1 MYIDFTW
8 PNCHVILN
16 VSVKQIL
23 IVPSKLFCGDSH
35 SDAAFHF
42 FAPIFKEYLAAPAI
56 RIHEVPRPVRV
67 RWQGGWVRNGLR

>member
-1 MYIDFTW
+1 VYIVFTW

-23 IVPSKLFCGDSH
+23 NVQSKLFCGDSH

-42 FAPIFKEYLAAPAI
+42 FARSLECTQL
-56 RIHEVPRPVRV
+56 PRPLGSMRCPDQLGSVGRGV
-67 RWQGGWVRNGLR
+67 GLEMGIR